1 MKEIIQQ
8 KENQKEEEKENV
20 GGKGKKYKSV
30 FE

>member
-8 KENQKEEEKENV
+8 KENQKEEENV